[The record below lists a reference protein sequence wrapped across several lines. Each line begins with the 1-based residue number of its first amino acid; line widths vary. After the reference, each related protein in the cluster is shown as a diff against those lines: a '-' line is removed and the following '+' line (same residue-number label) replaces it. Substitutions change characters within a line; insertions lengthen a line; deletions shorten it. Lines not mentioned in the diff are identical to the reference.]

1 MTVYPQ
7 HLGHRSVIE
16 IVVLSHM
23 PQMDLQ
29 NIGAG
34 TSWYKGSDM
43 FTQNLEFIRFRT
55 AEQVNRWL
63 SSG

>member
-1 MTVYPQ
+1 
-7 HLGHRSVIE
+7 
-16 IVVLSHM
+16 M